1 MNDIQRKPTKAEVTV
16 AYMRTATVDRRVTV
30 LSLERQRQACEEYA
44 HALGRRVS
52 AIYAD
57 IGVSGLSEHRPALDQ
72 LMLDLERGHIRCVV
86 MADPDRLA
94 RSRQVE
100 QRLQQRVRRKG
111 ATISS
116 PCDSTQV
123 TNRKEEI

>member
-1 MNDIQRKPTKAEVTV
+1 MNDIHERPTKPELTV
-16 AYMRTATVDRRVTV
+16 AYVRTATADRRVTG

-44 HALGRRVS
+44 HALGRRMS

-72 LMLDLERGHIRCVV
+72 LMLDLARGHIRCVV

-100 QRLQQRVRRKG
+100 QRLQQRVRSKG